1 MNKRILTAA
10 LLAML
15 LLSGASCA
23 DAGADTGKTTQNADT
38 AAVTAEPAE
47 TEVSKLP
54 ESIEQVDMN
63 GFELHIKHHNQTTL
77 NWAKNDLEVE
87 EADGDLF
94 NDAIYDRNRTIEEL
108 FNCKLV
114 FDEVDWINT
123 SDVSR
128 EVMAGDSTNDV
139 WYVYDILILDV
150 IEYLMPWENLAHVD
164 LTQPWWN
171 PTASDVF
178 ELAGNHYAAAGNYSV
193 SVLSRA
199 SGFTFNKEIYNSIG
213 YDKSLYDFVH
223 DNEWTVDKMNEVCIA
238 AYGDINGDGMLDDN
252 DRYGVN
258 GSYKELYNR
267 LFLGS
272 GIQYVKID
280 ENGLPVFSLP
290 TDEGAINKIMHIID
304 LFSDRRAYG
313 SLTGSLPETNGLGSL
328 NNGTLLMTVDNLH
341 GLEHNRHLDLDLGF
355 VPCPKYDASQE
366 RYYAPS
372 FGAEVAVLLK
382 TLPEERWD
390 NVGILMESMNYYSDA
405 FVIPMYKEVL
415 IKTKYARDEESG
427 KMLDIII
434 DSISFEFGLN
444 AWQNTVA
451 NPFVQG
457 AVMKSNSNVM
467 STLEKM
473 TKSVNKQIT
482 KLSEKIAEFE

>member
-1 MNKRILTAA
+1 MNKRIMSAA
-10 LLAML
+10 MLALL
-15 LLSGASCA
+15 LLSTAACG
-23 DAGADTGKTTQNADT
+23 DTAGTPVTTQKTDNPVT
-38 AAVTAEPAE
+38 EAVTE
-47 TEVSKLP
+47 TEVQKLP
-54 ESIEQVDMN
+54 ESIQQIDMN
-63 GFELHIKHHNQTTL
+63 GFELGIKHHNQTTL
-77 NWAKNDLEVE
+77 SWAKNNLEVE

-94 NDAIYDRNRTIEEL
+94 NDAIYDRNRAIEEL
-108 FNCKLV
+108 FNCKLNI
-114 FDEVDWINT
+114 EPVDWINV
-123 SDVSR
+123 SDVSQ
-128 EVMAGDSTNDV
+128 EVMAGDSNYDV
-139 WYVYDILILDV
+139 WYVYDILILDC
-150 IEYLMPWENLAHVD
+150 IEYLMPWENLVNVD

-171 PTASDVF
+171 PDATDVF

-199 SGFTFNKEIYNSIG
+199 SGFTFNKEIYNSLG
-213 YDKSLYDFVH
+213 YDETLYDFVNN
-223 DNEWTVDKMNEVCIA
+223 NEWTVDKMKEVCVS

-267 LFLGS
+267 LILGS
-272 GIQYVKID
+272 GVQYVKMD
-280 ENGLPVFSLP
+280 DNGLPVFSLP
-290 TDEGAINKIMHIID
+290 TDESAINKILHIID

-313 SLTGSLPETNGLGSL
+313 SLTGTLPETNGLGSL
-328 NNGTLLMTVDNLH
+328 NNGTLLMVVDNLS
-341 GLEHNRHLDLDLGF
+341 GLENKRNLDLDLGF
-355 VPCPKYDASQE
+355 IPCPKYDASQE

-382 TLPEERWD
+382 TLPEERWE
-390 NVGILMESMNYYSDA
+390 NVGILMESMNYYSDQ

-415 IKTKYARDEESG
+415 IKTKYARDEDSG
-427 KMLDIII
+427 DMLDIVI

-457 AVMKSNSNVM
+457 AIMKNNANVM

-473 TKSVNKQIT
+473 TKSVNKTIQ
-482 KLSEKIAEFE
+482 KLSDKIAEFE